1 MGQNVQVLKGAEH
14 FYLKG
19 NNVGILI
26 SHGFMG
32 TPQSVRYLGEELAK
46 FGYSIYAPRLKGH
59 GTDYYDLETCSH
71 EDWFVSLEEGYQFLK
86 GKCSKVFIV
95 GQSMGGTL
103 TLNLANKY
111 RDVDGIILIN
121 PALSIP
127 TLEYVKGKTDIRF
140 IDEGEPDI
148 KAADVHEITYE
159 KAPVKSIQEL
169 QELME
174 QTLSILANIT
184 CPVLGIKSSVDHVVP
199 PENTEL
205 IMNQIGSENTELIT
219 LLNSYHV
226 ASMDQ
231 DKHLIVERCHQFI
244 LKQLS
249 LKLKAM

>member
-1 MGQNVQVLKGAEH
+1 MGENVQVLEGAEH

-26 SHGFMG
+26 SHGFIG

-71 EDWFVSLEEGYQFLK
+71 EDWFNSLEEGYRFLK
-86 GKCSKVFIV
+86 GKCSKIFIV

-103 TLNLANKY
+103 TLHLANKY
-111 RDVDGIILIN
+111 HDVDGIVLIN
-121 PALSIP
+121 TALSIP
-127 TLEYVKGKTDIRF
+127 TLEYLKGRTDIRF
-140 IDEGEPDI
+140 INEGNPDI
-148 KAADVHEITYE
+148 KAENVHEITYE

-174 QTLSILANIT
+174 QTPSILANIT
-184 CPVLGIKSSVDHVVP
+184 CPVLGIKSSIDHVVP
-199 PENTEL
+199 PENTEF
-205 IMNQIGSENTELIT
+205 IINKIGSKNKEMMT
-219 LLNSYHV
+219 LLHSYHV

-231 DKHLIVERCHQFI
+231 DKDLIVDSCHQFI

-249 LKLKAM
+249 LQLKAM